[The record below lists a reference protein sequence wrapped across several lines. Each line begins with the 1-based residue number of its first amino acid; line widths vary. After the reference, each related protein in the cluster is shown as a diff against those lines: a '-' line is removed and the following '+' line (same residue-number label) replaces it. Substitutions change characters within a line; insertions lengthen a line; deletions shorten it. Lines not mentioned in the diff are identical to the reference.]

1 MSLRYTYQKT
11 EQIGRLLEEIEVL
24 KKVFDILPPIPHRE
38 ETIRRQSLLKS
49 SVYSARIEGNP
60 LQMHNVSYLSLER
73 GSPDQ
78 SKKEIFNI
86 LKTLRFLQNQNPST
100 LITADMVKRLH
111 AIVMDGLTPDA
122 GMLRTE
128 VSAIFNQAGVAIYM
142 TPPPSE
148 IAGKLDELMQFIN
161 TSDEKGPIIA
171 ALAHFDFEKIHPF
184 LDGNGRVGR
193 TLSTLILK
201 TKGYELRGL
210 VSFEEYLENNRQYY
224 YDCLNTKSADITDF
238 VEFFLQAMAHE
249 AELVLSQLK
258 SLPQVEEIE
267 ETLLPRRQEILSI
280 IRDHQLVS
288 FDMLQRRFIKVPSST
303 LHYDLKQLLK
313 LQLIQKKGS
322 TRGACYVPVER

>member
-38 ETIRRQSLLKS
+38 EKIRRQSLLKS

-60 LQMHNVSYLSLER
+60 LQMHDVSYLSLER

-100 LITADMVKRLH
+100 LITADMVKKLH
-111 AIVMDGLTPDA
+111 ALVMDGLTSDA

-142 TPPPSE
+142 TLPPSE
-148 IAGKLDELMQFIN
+148 IAAHLDDLMQFIN
-161 TSDEKGPIIA
+161 TSDEKGTVIA
-171 ALAHFDFEKIHPF
+171 AISHFAFEKAHPF

-193 TLSTLILK
+193 ILSTLILK
-201 TKGYELRGL
+201 QKGYEFRSL

-224 YDCLNTKSADITDF
+224 YDCLNTSLTDITDF
-238 VEFFLQAMAHE
+238 VEFFLQAIATQAE
-249 AELVLSQLK
+249 AALHQIK
-258 SLPQVEEIE
+258 SLPQLDEIE

-288 FDMLQRRFIKVPSST
+288 FDMIRRRFMKVASST

-313 LQLIQKKGS
+313 FQLIKKKGS
-322 TRGACYVPVER
+322 TRGVCYAPGS

>member
-11 EQIGRLLEEIEVL
+11 EQIINLLQQIDVL
-24 KKVFDILPPIPHRE
+24 KTVFDILPPIPHRE

-60 LQMHNVSYLSLER
+60 LQMRDVSYLSLER

-86 LKTLRFLQNQNPST
+86 LKTLRFLQNQNTSN
-100 LITADMVKRLH
+100 LITTDILKRLH
-111 AIVMDGLTPDA
+111 ALVMDGLTPDA
-122 GMLRTE
+122 GMLRQE

-148 IAGKLDELMQFIN
+148 ISSKLDELMQFIN
-161 TSDEKGPIIA
+161 GSDDKGPIIA
-171 ALAHFDFEKIHPF
+171 AIAHFWFEKIHPF

-193 TLSTLILK
+193 ILATLILK

-210 VSFEEYLENNRQYY
+210 VSLEQYLENNRQYY
-224 YDCLNTKSADITDF
+224 YDCLNTPSADITDF
-238 VEFFLQAMAHE
+238 VEFFLQAIAHE
-249 AELVLSQLK
+249 AEIVLNQLK
-258 SLPQVEEIE
+258 SLPQMEDVEDS
-267 ETLLPRRQEILSI
+267 LLPRRQEILSI

-288 FDMLQRRFIKVPSST
+288 FDMIRRRFVKVPEST